1 MLCSLGLVE
10 DRRYEGGLVRVR
22 GERRDMCEK
31 IVGDEESLG
40 RGWIEEEGEGK
51 FEIGKVEGEGVRPTS
66 ENSEERAVA
75 VATSNIDAMEKI
87 FENCMMPVT
96 ESHETFVSA
105 PKILRRRLT
114 PRIKF
119 NVNSK
124 IAIEKYNIARESS
137 RPPFRT
143 TSSFCRNHLYLKY
156 TYPAYLHHDP
166 SATCGLPGTVTE
178 AYHIMINHTFSKT

>member
-1 MLCSLGLVE
+1 
-10 DRRYEGGLVRVR
+10 
-22 GERRDMCEK
+22 
-31 IVGDEESLG
+31 
-40 RGWIEEEGEGK
+40 
-51 FEIGKVEGEGVRPTS
+51 
-66 ENSEERAVA
+66 
-75 VATSNIDAMEKI
+75 MEKI

-178 AYHIMINHTFSKT
+178 AYHIMINHTFSKTQGTGPMKIEAWTSHFNLEGQG